1 MVYNIFM
8 ETEKCKIALEVEL
21 NQLNTEMKE
30 LGVKNP
36 EVKGDWVERANDLDT
51 VSADLND
58 VADRTEEYDERR
70 ATLATLEGRYNNIRL
85 ALKKIT
91 DGNYGICEVSGEPI
105 EEDRLEANPAARTCK
120 AHMEETS

>member
-8 ETEKCKIALEVEL
+8 ETEKFKVLLEEEL
-21 NQLNTEMKE
+21 DKLNTEMKE